1 MSLTRSTRQAYL
13 QLARTL
19 KYPSNLSK
27 GRNVSAVDTPV
38 KHEWIV
44 ILPDS
49 EGALERRNK
58 ARPDHLKALIPRV
71 AAGFWTFGGAVLEE
85 TEAPGEY
92 LKVKGSVM
100 LALAESK
107 EQVLQA
113 LREDIFHTA
122 GVWDWDKVQV
132 LPFKTGIRKPL

>member
-1 MSLTRSTRQAYL
+1 MEVRDAS
-13 QLARTL
+13 
-19 KYPSNLSK
+19 SK
-27 GRNVSAVDTPV
+27 TPTA
-38 KHEWIV
+38 I
-44 ILPDS
+44 
-49 EGALERRNK
+49 
-58 ARPDHLKALIPRV
+58 DHI
-71 AAGFWTFGGAVLEE
+71 TGAVLEE

-132 LPFKTGIRKPL
+132 LPVRLGLA